1 MVFPKSNLSTAAQP
15 WGRFVEKSITN
26 LETTVATE
34 RVNNAARD
42 AQASLSIKRLDQS
55 VTAVAAAA
63 VAAQQAADEAQAAI
77 DGLTSLGSIDSDYT
91 INAGNINAGTLTG
104 VTVQTAASGTRLV
117 LNESEMEAYYND
129 GSSDIFVGTVSGS
142 TANIFGPGS
151 PYPSVAINGLNG
163 NMVAASDEF
172 TVMKSK
178 NIADNIDF
186 SSYII
191 VGQDD
196 IFIGGDGANTSV
208 GVECPMYAQDLFV
221 SAGGTMP
228 ASWQTAGFAHIANG
242 SLRLAVNGVGLGI
255 SRPSSTGSIASFQNG
270 STQVGSISITG
281 AATAYNTSSDYRLKE
296 NVVPLTGALDRVAE
310 LKPSRFN
317 FIAEPDKTVDGF
329 IAHEVQAIV
338 PEAIHGEKDAVDED
352 GNPEYQG
359 IDQSKLVPLLVA
371 AIQELQA
378 QVAELQSKVQ

>member
-1 MVFPKSNLSTAAQP
+1 MVFPTSKLPSAAQP

-26 LETTVATE
+26 VEALVSTE

-42 AQASLSIKRLDQS
+42 AQNSLNIKRLDQS
-55 VTAVAAAA
+55 VTAVAAAT
-63 VAAQQAADEAQAAI
+63 VAAQQAADDAQAAI

-104 VTVQTAASGTRLV
+104 VTIQTAASGTRLV

-142 TANIFGPGS
+142 TANVFGPGS

-186 SSYII
+186 SSYVI

-196 IFIGGDGANTSV
+196 IFIGGNGTNANV
-208 GVECPMYAQDLFV
+208 AVECPMYAQDLFV

-228 ASWQTAGFAHIANG
+228 TSWQTAGLAHIAGG

-270 STQVGSISITG
+270 STQVGSISIT
-281 AATAYNTSSDYRLKE
+281 ASATAYNTSSDYRLKD
-296 NVVPLTGALDRVAE
+296 NVVPLEGSLERLMQ

-317 FIAEPDKTVDGF
+317 FKAEPDKIVDGF
-329 IAHEVQAIV
+329 IAHEVAEII
-338 PEAIHGEKDAVDED
+338 PEAIYGEKDGVDEE

-359 IDQSKLVPLLVA
+359 IDQSKIVPLLTA
-371 AIQELQA
+371 AVQELA
-378 QVAELQSKVQ
+378 AKVATLEGK